1 MIISFKN
8 NFSFTFNN
16 IKKES
21 LKINPDLLSKIN
33 NTKYLDDSVNL
44 NQNWNNT
51 NDKFTGYGN
60 MELQRRCDEII
71 SNFKLNFKLNYD
83 HNISKILNKNEI
95 SAFISRNE
103 IWNKVK
109 LQMKVISFG
118 CFPPKNENFNILP
131 F

>member
-51 NDKFTGYGN
+51 NDKFNSYGD
-60 MELQRRCDEII
+60 METQRRCDEIKM
-71 SNFKLNFKLNYD
+71 NFKLNCDY
-83 HNISKILNKNEI
+83 NITNMMNKNEI
-95 SAFISRNE
+95 NAFMSRNK
-103 IWNKVK
+103 ICKR
-109 LQMKVISFG
+109 
-118 CFPPKNENFNILP
+118 
-131 F
+131 